1 MGKYDEPFN
10 AAARAVGKS
19 AEAVNQVSATAA
31 EVLRARRDPAIVAE
45 KKRRA
50 AKRRITAWSAGT
62 VVSGAVAAT
71 GAAAVIQ
78 GDTSPGAIGG
88 MILLVAVLLWCI
100 VGIIRASVDL
110 RARTRAIA
118 SLPPPSLPRPAVA
131 GEIRPEMARL
141 DGYADGLRHL
151 VGMIGIVDD
160 ASVRVLRGEIV
171 SAADASEA
179 RLRQQ
184 AVTLTGLL
192 KARRSAPPEAAKQ
205 LDATA
210 GVLTRQIH
218 EGVANYGLLVSAAS
232 DAVAAS
238 TTLAEQ
244 SGQGRSGGVSLTKSG
259 TNSNYAELDHSIDQ
273 LRALAAGMRELT

>member
-1 MGKYDEPFN
+1 M
-10 AAARAVGKS
+10 AR
-19 AEAVNQVSATAA
+19 
-31 EVLRARRDPAIVAE
+31 
-45 KKRRA
+45 
-50 AKRRITAWSAGT
+50 
-62 VVSGAVAAT
+62 
-71 GAAAVIQ
+71 
-78 GDTSPGAIGG
+78 
-88 MILLVAVLLWCI
+88 
-100 VGIIRASVDL
+100 
-110 RARTRAIA
+110 
-118 SLPPPSLPRPAVA
+118 PPVA
-131 GEIRPEMARL
+131 GEIRGEMARL

-179 RLRQQ
+179 RLRNQ
-184 AVTLTGLL
+184 AVALTGLL

-218 EGVANYGLLVSAAS
+218 DGVANYGQLVSAAS
-232 DAVAAS
+232 EAVAAS

-244 SGQGRSGGVSLTKSG
+244 SDQGRSGGVSLTKSG
-259 TNSNYAELDHSIDQ
+259 ANRYAELDHSIDQ

>member
-1 MGKYDEPFN
+1 MGKYDEPLN
-10 AAARAVGKS
+10 SAARAVGRS
-19 AEAVNQVSATAA
+19 AEVVNQVSATAA
-31 EVLRARRDPAIVAE
+31 EVMRSRRDPAVVAE

-50 AKRRITAWSAGT
+50 AKRRITAWSAGA
-62 VVSGAVAAT
+62 VVAGAITAT
-71 GAAAVIQ
+71 GAAAVIE
-78 GDTSPGAIGG
+78 GDNSPGAIGG
-88 MILLVAVLLWCI
+88 MILLIAILIWCI
-100 VGIIRASVDL
+100 VGVIRASVDL
-110 RARTRAIA
+110 RSRNRAIA
-118 SLPPPSLPRPAVA
+118 TLPPPSMARPPVA
-131 GEIRPEMARL
+131 GEIRGEMARL

-179 RLRQQ
+179 RLRNQ
-184 AVTLTGLL
+184 AVALTGLL

-218 EGVANYGLLVSAAS
+218 DGVANYGQLVSAAS
-232 DAVAAS
+232 EAVAAS

-244 SGQGRSGGVSLTKSG
+244 SDQGRSGGVSLTKSG
-259 TNSNYAELDHSIDQ
+259 ANRYAELDHSIDQ

>member
-1 MGKYDEPFN
+1 
-10 AAARAVGKS
+10 
-19 AEAVNQVSATAA
+19 
-31 EVLRARRDPAIVAE
+31 
-45 KKRRA
+45 
-50 AKRRITAWSAGT
+50 
-62 VVSGAVAAT
+62 
-71 GAAAVIQ
+71 
-78 GDTSPGAIGG
+78 
-88 MILLVAVLLWCI
+88 
-100 VGIIRASVDL
+100 
-110 RARTRAIA
+110 
-118 SLPPPSLPRPAVA
+118 
-131 GEIRPEMARL
+131 
-141 DGYADGLRHL
+141 
-151 VGMIGIVDD
+151 MIGIVDD